1 MVLEKTDQVAMVMM
15 VMVVMVVMMMAMVAI
30 WFIVVMVIKL
40 NIIMIFKKT
49 DHQSRA
55 RPRHRPD
62 CQRGSLN
69 VYVYHDGCDDDDT
82 DDDDDDDDGDDDGC
96 GATLA
101 HLYDELDIWSPQWK
115 WGYLD

>member
-1 MVLEKTDQVAMVMM
+1 MVLEKTDQVAMIMM
-15 VMVVMVVMMMAMVAI
+15 VMVVMLIMMAMVVNL
-30 WFIVVMVIKL
+30 FIVVMVIKL
-40 NIIMIFKKT
+40 NIIMIFEKT

-69 VYVYHDGCDDDDT
+69 VYVFHDGCDDDNTDD
-82 DDDDDDDDGDDDGC
+82 DDDDDDDDGDGG

-101 HLYDELDIWSPQWK
+101 HL
-115 WGYLD
+115 